1 MFQKLSYLVSIN
13 SVITL
18 PQTVRLFYVSLRSQS
33 PQQQYTVRVLVCVHV
48 HVPAMFLIVCTIP
61 HLGLFDDD

>member
-48 HVPAMFLIVCTIP
+48 HVPAMFLYCLYRSP
-61 HLGLFDDD
+61 LGVIQ